1 VARVDVV
8 MPQMGESIAEGTLSR
23 WLKKVGDEVKRDE
36 PIFEISTDKVD
47 AEIPSPSNGVLAEI
61 LVTEGQTVPVQTV
74 VARLESE
81 KSTAVGGSGGA
92 TPAPAAA
99 TQKPAAAPA
108 MSAGASSGSSRPPSV
123 AAPPASQ
130 NKIAVPAAAHPSAA
144 PRTSPPQPNGGNS
157 LEDRLRTKS
166 SPLVRKIAAEHG
178 IELSAMQ
185 GSGVAG
191 RVTKRDILQFIE
203 SGAATP
209 VPATRPS
216 MYAPAGAEQHGPV
229 PEAWPGDQVEPM
241 TQIRRLTSDHMVAA
255 RRTAAHV
262 TSFFEIDLT
271 RIARVRAKAR
281 AEFEAKTGQK
291 LTFLPFIIKVV
302 VDGLKQHPVL
312 NAAVAGSNIIYRKQ
326 YNIGIAV
333 ALDWGLI
340 VPVIK
345 NADDLSITGLTKQL
359 NDLAQRAR
367 SKRLQPQEVQGA
379 TFSITNPG
387 VFGSLMGTPII
398 PLNTSAILGLGAIE
412 KRPKVLPGPDGEDTI
427 AIRTCAYFSLSFDHR
442 IVDGSDADKFLAF
455 VKQGLENFPDAGV
468 V

>member
-1 VARVDVV
+1 
-8 MPQMGESIAEGTLSR
+8 MGESIAEGTLSR

-61 LVTEGQTVPVQTV
+61 LVIEGQTVPVQTV
-74 VARLESE
+74 VARLETE
-81 KSTAVGGSGGA
+81 KSAAVGGSGDA
-92 TPAPAAA
+92 VPAPSVA
-99 TQKPAAAPA
+99 TQRPVPAPA
-108 MSAGASSGSSRPPSV
+108 MSAGASSGGSRPASV
-123 AAPPASQ
+123 GAPPASQ

-157 LEDRLRTKS
+157 LQDRLRTKS

-203 SGAATP
+203 SGAAAP
-209 VPATRPS
+209 APATRPS
-216 MYAPAGAEQHGPV
+216 MYAPAGADQHGPV

-312 NAAVAGSNIIYRKQ
+312 NAAVAGTNIIYRKQ

-412 KRPKVLPGPDGEDTI
+412 KRPKVVPGSDGEDTI

>member
-1 VARVDVV
+1 
-8 MPQMGESIAEGTLSR
+8 
-23 WLKKVGDEVKRDE
+23 
-36 PIFEISTDKVD
+36 
-47 AEIPSPSNGVLAEI
+47 
-61 LVTEGQTVPVQTV
+61 
-74 VARLESE
+74 
-81 KSTAVGGSGGA
+81 
-92 TPAPAAA
+92 
-99 TQKPAAAPA
+99 
-108 MSAGASSGSSRPPSV
+108 
-123 AAPPASQ
+123 
-130 NKIAVPAAAHPSAA
+130 
-144 PRTSPPQPNGGNS
+144 
-157 LEDRLRTKS
+157 
-166 SPLVRKIAAEHG
+166 
-178 IELSAMQ
+178 MQ

-203 SGAATP
+203 SGAAP
-209 VPATRPS
+209 AAGATRPS
-216 MYAPAGAEQHGPV
+216 MHAPAGTEQHGPI
-229 PEAWPGDQVEPM
+229 PEAWPGDQVEAM

-271 RIARVRAKAR
+271 RIARLRAKAR

-302 VDGLKQHPVL
+302 VDGLKQHSVL
-312 NAAVAGSNIIYRKQ
+312 NAAVAGTNIIYRKQ

-367 SKRLQPQEVQGA
+367 TKRLQPQEVQGA

-412 KRPKVLPGPDGEDTI
+412 KRPKVVPGPDGEDTI

-455 VKQGLENFPDAGV
+455 VKQGLENFPEAGV

>member
-1 VARVDVV
+1 
-8 MPQMGESIAEGTLSR
+8 MGESIAEGTLSR

-47 AEIPSPSNGVLAEI
+47 AEIPAPSSGVLAEI
-61 LVTEGQTVPVQTV
+61 LVKEGQTVPVQTV
-74 VARLESE
+74 VARLETE
-81 KSTAVGGSGGA
+81 KGAAISADGSGAPGA
-92 TPAPAAA
+92 AAGAAGDKAAKTTPVPAGSGASRGPASGAGGPPALQNTPAAA
-99 TQKPAAAPA
+99 SASQPAAAPRTG
-108 MSAGASSGSSRPPSV
+108 SA
-123 AAPPASQ
+123 
-130 NKIAVPAAAHPSAA
+130 
-144 PRTSPPQPNGGNS
+144 QPNGNS
-157 LEDRLRTKS
+157 LEERLRTKS

-178 IELSAMQ
+178 IELAAMH
-185 GSGVAG
+185 GTGIAG
-191 RVTKRDILQFIE
+191 RVTKRDILEFIE
-203 SGAATP
+203 SGATAA
-209 VPATRPS
+209 PASIAAPRPS
-216 MYAPAGAEQHGPV
+216 MHAPVGVEQHGPAA
-229 PEAWPGDQVEPM
+229 EAWPGDLVEPM

-271 RIARVRAKAR
+271 RIARIRAKAR
-281 AEFEAKTGQK
+281 AEFEAKSGQK
-291 LTFLPFIIKVV
+291 LTYLPFIIKVV
-302 VDGLKQHPVL
+302 VDALKQHPVL

-345 NADDLSITGLTKQL
+345 NADDLSITGLTRQL

-367 SKRLQPQEVQGA
+367 IKRLQPQEVQGA

-398 PLNTSAILGLGAIE
+398 PLNTSGILGLGAIE
-412 KRPKVLPGPDGEDTI
+412 KRPKVIAGPDGEDTI

-468 V
+468 A

>member
-1 VARVDVV
+1 

-74 VARLESE
+74 VARLETEKGAAIGGTSGPSPAASE
-81 KSTAVGGSGGA
+81 TPAKPPV
-92 TPAPAAA
+92 PAPAMAA
-99 TQKPAAAPA
+99 
-108 MSAGASSGSSRPPSV
+108 SGSGR
-123 AAPPASQ
+123 AAGGPPASQ
-130 NKIAVPAAAHPSAA
+130 NKPTPAAASYPSAA
-144 PRTSPPQPNGGNS
+144 PRTAPPQPNGGNS
-157 LEDRLRTKS
+157 LEERLRTKS

-185 GSGVAG
+185 GTGVAG

-203 SGAATP
+203 SGAE
-209 VPATRPS
+209 VPAVTRPS
-216 MYAPAGAEQHGPV
+216 MHAPSGVEPRGPI
-229 PEAWPGDQVEPM
+229 PDAWPGDLVEPM

-271 RIARVRAKAR
+271 RIARLRAKSR
-281 AEFEAKTGQK
+281 GDFEAKTGQR
-291 LTFLPFIIKVV
+291 LTYLPFIIKIV

-312 NAAVAGSNIIYRKQ
+312 NAAVAGTNIIYRKQ

-345 NADDLSITGLTKQL
+345 NADDLSITGLTRQL

-367 SKRLQPQEVQGA
+367 AKRLQPQEVQGA

-412 KRPKVLPGPDGEDTI
+412 KRPKVLTGPDGEDTI

-442 IVDGSDADKFLAF
+442 IVDGADADKFLAF
-455 VKQGLENFPDAGV
+455 VKEGLENFPEAGV

>member
-1 VARVDVV
+1 
-8 MPQMGESIAEGTLSR
+8 MGESIAEGTLSR
-23 WLKKVGDEVKRDE
+23 WLKKVGDEIKRDE

-47 AEIPSPSNGVLAEI
+47 AEIPAPSNGVLAEI

-74 VARLESE
+74 VARLETE
-81 KSTAVGGSGGA
+81 KGAAIAGGNA
-92 TPAPAAA
+92 PAPAASA
-99 TQKPAAAPA
+99 STPKPAPTSAPVAA
-108 MSAGASSGSSRPPSV
+108 SGASGRGG
-123 AAPPASQ
+123 AGAPPAIQ
-130 NKIAVPAAAHPSAA
+130 NTPTPTAASHPSGAA
-144 PRTSPPQPNGGNS
+144 RTPSPPANGGNS

-178 IELSAMQ
+178 IEIGAMQ
-185 GSGVAG
+185 GSGIAG
-191 RVTKRDILQFIE
+191 RVTKRDILQFLE
-203 SGAATP
+203 SAAPAPTT
-209 VPATRPS
+209 ATRPS
-216 MYAPAGAEQHGPV
+216 MHAPAGVEQSGP
-229 PEAWPGDQVEPM
+229 AAQASPGDRVEPM

-271 RIARVRAKAR
+271 RIARIRAKAR
-281 AEFEAKTGQK
+281 AEFEAKAGQK

-302 VDGLKQHPVL
+302 TDGLKQHPVL
-312 NAAVAGSNIIYRKQ
+312 NAAVSGSNIIYRQQ

-412 KRPKVLPGPDGEDTI
+412 KRPKVITGPDGEDTI

-455 VKQGLENFPDAGV
+455 IKQGLEQFPDAGV